1 MKFTLSAVVVLAL
14 AASQAAAVVPIP
26 VKECTHSYVVE
37 PGTPNCEA
45 FATKFGVTF
54 ADLLKWNDKL
64 RPDCLNL
71 DVGFPICVSVT
82 KGDCCLK
89 ENPKGAL
96 VPQDGVP
103 PQPNLWDPAPYTKGP
118 AATPTPTSSGVVT
131 TPAATG
137 TSVVAPVNGTAST
150 ASPTS
155 AATVP
160 PTTITT
166 SSGTTPTPKV
176 PAGGNSAASSSKASM
191 VLAAAG
197 VVLSVAYML

>member
-1 MKFTLSAVVVLAL
+1 MKFTLSAVVLAL

-37 PGTPNCEA
+37 PGTPGCDA

-64 RPDCLNL
+64 RPDCANL
-71 DVGFPICVSVT
+71 DVGYPLCVSVT

-96 VPQDGVP
+96 IPQDGVP
-103 PQPNLWDPAPYTKGP
+103 AQPNLWDPAPYTKGP
-118 AATPTPTSSGVVT
+118 AATPTPTPTSSGVVT
-131 TPAATG
+131 TPVATG
-137 TSVVAPVNGTAST
+137 TSVVPPVNGTAST
-150 ASPTS
+150 VPPTS

-160 PTTITT
+160 PTTSASTT
-166 SSGTTPTPKV
+166 TTPQV
-176 PAGGNSAASSSKASM
+176 PTGGNSAASSSKASM
-191 VLAAAG
+191 ALAAAG